1 MQKSFKVLILSAVVL
16 MAQGAAAEKPS
27 IAVRVDPQTVAL
39 GESFNLEIEIKSSG
53 LGRPDIQLPP
63 LDDFDILSK
72 SLSTP
77 MQFSF
82 SFGSGSKSS
91 TTTSY
96 SFVLAPRVKGELKIG
111 KVIVTHE
118 GKKYSS
124 RPVVVS
130 VLEGSGAPLTG
141 AQSSD
146 TQAQSE
152 DDSSEALQNLEG
164 AKYDEVL
171 FVQTVLSKD
180 TVFVGEQL
188 TLELYVYAGAR
199 LSDVNVSREPGL
211 DAFWSEDLL
220 DRKKRISF
228 KDIVVGGRLFKR
240 AMMRREALFPLKAG
254 KVDIAPAVV
263 EALIGTGGF
272 FGRTKKVTRVGVP
285 ASVEVLDLPE
295 EGRPDGFSPGNVGNY
310 RLNAEVSST
319 RVKQGEPVTLKV
331 SIEGVG
337 NVRSLKFDVFDELEG
352 FRVYEPE
359 VTDAVAARSMGV
371 SGRKTLDILLIPQE
385 EGEYTIPSM
394 RLDFFNPDTKEY
406 VNLSTPSFD
415 VTVLQGENRTAAP
428 APAPQRQAETESG
441 TMRRAQV
448 DEEALSLR
456 SIVSRVDLSMG
467 SQSLLYRQWWYIVL
481 LFGPYLILLILYA
494 SVWFAGRQKEVD
506 TKIRWK
512 RAFAIA
518 RNRMKKADEKRA
530 SSGEFFSAVSKALVG
545 YLEDRMEVSLGSDLS
560 STIRRKMEK
569 RGYSEE
575 LQEAVMRELE
585 ALDYARF
592 ASSAAADSEMDACIS
607 RVNDLLKDLDRV
619 KPRRNISDED

>member
-1 MQKSFKVLILSAVVL
+1 MQKSFKVLILSAVML

-39 GESFNLEIEIKSSG
+39 GESFNLEIEVKSGG

-72 SLSTP
+72 SVSTP

-91 TTTSY
+91 TTTRY

-124 RPVVVS
+124 RPVGVS
-130 VLEGSGAPLTG
+130 VLEGSGTPLPG
-141 AQSSD
+141 
-146 TQAQSE
+146 TQDKADG
-152 DDSSEALQNLEG
+152 DDSNETPQDLEG

-171 FVQTVLSKD
+171 FVQTVISKD

-188 TLELYVYAGAR
+188 TLELYVYAGSR

-211 DAFWSEDLL
+211 DAFWSEDLM

-228 KDIVVGGRLFKR
+228 EDVVVAGRLFKR
-240 AMMRREALFPLKAG
+240 AMMRRVALFPLKAG

-285 ASVEVLDLPE
+285 VSVEILELPE
-295 EGRPDGFSPGNVGNY
+295 KGRPDGFARGNVGNY

-359 VTDAVAARSMGV
+359 VTDAVAARKRGIA
-371 SGRKTLDILLIPQE
+371 GRKTLDILLIPQE
-385 EGEYTIPSM
+385 EGEYTIPSIS
-394 RLDFFNPDTKEY
+394 LDFFNPDIKEY
-406 VNLSTPSFD
+406 VNLSTQSFD
-415 VTVLQGENRTAAP
+415 VTVLPGAAAP
-428 APAPQRQAETESG
+428 APAPQQQAQTDTG
-441 TMRRAQV
+441 TVRRVQP
-448 DEEALSLR
+448 DDDALSLR
-456 SIVSRVDLSMG
+456 SIVSRVDLSTRG
-467 SQSLLYRQWWYIVL
+467 QSLLYRQWWYIAI

-518 RNRMKKADEKRA
+518 RNRIKEAEKKRA
-530 SSGEFFSAVSKALVG
+530 SSGEFFSSVSKALVG

-575 LQEAVMRELE
+575 LQEAVMQELE

-619 KPRRNISDED
+619 KPGRNISDED